1 MSDDRLRERGF
12 LQDVRDQNS
21 RLQQLIEAT
30 ASLLA
35 RSRELLR
42 RLRTHAGSATDIK
55 HPTE

>member
-1 MSDDRLRERGF
+1 MSDDRSSERGL

-30 ASLLA
+30 ARLLA
-35 RSRELLR
+35 RSQELLR
-42 RLRTHAGSATDIK
+42 RLRANAGSVTDTK